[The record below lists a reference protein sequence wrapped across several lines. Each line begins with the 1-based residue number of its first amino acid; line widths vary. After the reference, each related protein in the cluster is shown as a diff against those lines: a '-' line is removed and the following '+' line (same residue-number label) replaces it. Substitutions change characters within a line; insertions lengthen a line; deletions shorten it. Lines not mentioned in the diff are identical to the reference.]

1 MSAVILFDLFS
12 FGIAFLCLI
21 LFIKIPE
28 IMYKDEIKETLIS
41 STKAGLKYLKEN
53 RGILDLILFL
63 AVINLISSMYNAA
76 FPAMILSR
84 NNGGEVGLG
93 IVNAAIGISTLVGS
107 VIVSI
112 LPSPKSRVKVICN
125 TLLFSMGTENFFL
138 AFGRTIPLW
147 VIGGILGWI
156 SIPMMGANMDV
167 LFRNHIPLEMQGRVF
182 SARNTLQFFTIP
194 VGYFL
199 GGFLVDK
206 VFEPFMKANG
216 SNLLKTLFGEGK
228 GSGAACL
235 FLILAI
241 AGIVVC
247 LFFRKDKHL
256 WRLEE

>member
-1 MSAVILFDLFS
+1 
-12 FGIAFLCLI
+12 
-21 LFIKIPE
+21 
-28 IMYKDEIKETLIS
+28 
-41 STKAGLKYLKEN
+41 
-53 RGILDLILFL
+53 
-63 AVINLISSMYNAA
+63 
-76 FPAMILSR
+76 
-84 NNGGEVGLG
+84 
-93 IVNAAIGISTLVGS
+93 
-107 VIVSI
+107 
-112 LPSPKSRVKVICN
+112 
-125 TLLFSMGTENFFL
+125 
-138 AFGRTIPLW
+138 
-147 VIGGILGWI
+147 
-156 SIPMMGANMDV
+156 MMGANMDV

-182 SARNTLQFFTIP
+182 SARNTLQFSTIP